1 MTTGSGYNQEGFTDY
16 EDQLNWET
24 VGSPVA
30 IGDYDAEVV
39 KAEYKPTSAGK
50 HMAKVQ
56 LKIEAASMMK
66 DEDPEAFAQR
76 EEKSKD
82 RLVFEN
88 FVFTQEAGFRV
99 KNFAE
104 MAGVDLPTFV
114 TKQIVEE
121 WATNIVGVKVG
132 INIKHRE
139 WQGSLQASVS
149 KCFPYQQGGAAQ
161 QTEQQV
167 EEQQAEEEQA
177 APPPP
182 APKPQSTLRQAVQPK
197 ANGTTNG
204 AAHKPATK
212 PAATKPAK
220 PTARR

>member
-1 MTTGSGYNQEGFTDY
+1 MTTGNGYNSEGFTDY
-16 EDQLNWET
+16 EDNLNWDA
-24 VGSPVA
+24 VGSPVPE
-30 IGDYDAEVV
+30 GNYDVEVL
-39 KAEYKPTSAGK
+39 KSDYKPTSAGK

-56 LKIEAASMMK
+56 FKIEAAAQMEN
-66 DEDPEAFAQR
+66 EDPEAFQQR

-82 RLVFEN
+82 RIIFEN

-121 WATNIVGVKVG
+121 WAAGIMGLKVSV
-132 INIKHRE
+132 NLKHRE
-139 WQGSLQASVS
+139 WQGSKQASVS
-149 KCFPYQQGGAAQ
+149 KFFPYQSGGAVP
-161 QTEQQV
+161 EQ
-167 EEQQAEEEQA
+167 QQAEEQQMEAEQE

-197 ANGTTNG
+197 VNGTTNG
-204 AAHKPATK
+204 AAHKPA
-212 PAATKPAK
+212 AK
-220 PTARR
+220 PTPPKSNKPQARR